1 MKIKNIC
8 RFFFKQSV
16 AMLIS
21 VSGFAQ
27 SADIIFTNGKIFTA
41 DDRQLYVQA
50 LAIRGNKILATGTN
64 AMIEK
69 LASAKTKR
77 IDLNG
82 KTVVPGFNDQHDHAA
97 FEFSAAPL
105 TFDHIVFSVEGI
117 VKAAVLDSIAGLL
130 VDAKSGQWIE
140 GKIGTNIFFDT
151 SMRRSLDSLAPDNP
165 VLLQV
170 AWGHGIVTN
179 QKGLEAAGLS
189 DTLKDPVGGW
199 YERNS
204 EAKISSVQQNAKR
217 LFG

>member
-1 MKIKNIC
+1 
-8 RFFFKQSV
+8 
-16 AMLIS
+16 MLIS

-50 LAIRGNKILATGTN
+50 QAIRGNKILATGTN

-77 IDLNG
+77 SDLNG
-82 KTVVPGFNDQHDHAA
+82 KTVVPGFNDQHDNAA
-97 FEFSAAPL
+97 FFEFSAAPL

-130 VDAKSGQWIE
+130 VDAKPGQWIE

-170 AWGHGIVTN
+170 AWGYGIVTN
-179 QKGLEAAGLS
+179 
-189 DTLKDPVGGW
+189 
-199 YERNS
+199 
-204 EAKISSVQQNAKR
+204 
-217 LFG
+217 